1 MPITTTADSG
11 PDLKSQSFPQK
22 LEQILS
28 INILSHEEKKK
39 KRIVDFCERK
49 EIRARLSAKSFV
61 FTGRFPPAV

>member
-39 KRIVDFCERK
+39 RIVDFCERK